1 MERIFE
7 RMHEKL
13 LVAAKFQ
20 AVPILTSSE
29 VTVELEHTT
38 SFATST
44 LLGNN
49 VQLAQLLERIINKF
63 ICVTVPWDQ
72 QLEHPA
78 SQMGPNKVVAL
89 I

>member
-1 MERIFE
+1 MGRILE
-7 RMHEKL
+7 VMHEKL

-29 VTVELEHTT
+29 LEHTT
-38 SFATST
+38 TSFAISE

-78 SQMGPNKVVAL
+78 SQMGPDKVVAL